1 MRPQLP
7 GEQRAGSAAAL
18 LARRRCQAHGAQ
30 SVGGTAGGPQHTRSS
45 EPDAAHSSTARSAA
59 REHLDGGLALEVRD
73 DVPGV
78 RLELRQRARGQ
89 QLARVLQR
97 AEHDVPDARL
107 RARPH
112 SLALKT
118 ARCGPRERTRPPCHC
133 RLTLP
138 LL

>member
-1 MRPQLP
+1 
-7 GEQRAGSAAAL
+7 
-18 LARRRCQAHGAQ
+18 
-30 SVGGTAGGPQHTRSS
+30 VPQHTRSR
-45 EPDAAHSSTARSAA
+45 EPGAAHSSTARGAD

-78 RLELRQRARGQ
+78 RPELRQRARGQ

-97 AEHDVPDARL
+97 AKYDVPDARL
-107 RARPH
+107 RARPRG
-112 SLALKT
+112 LALET
-118 ARCGPRERTRPPCHC
+118 GRCRPRERARPPCHC